1 MSFESNIPA
10 ADWKFESE
18 GMENQ
23 DPFWL
28 LVPPPPDE
36 LKTDLWL
43 APEPFER
50 TDRKE
55 SKLEELT
62 EENAENK
69 FK

>member
-1 MSFESNIPA
+1 
-10 ADWKFESE
+10 
-18 GMENQ
+18 MENQ

-43 APEPFER
+43 APDPFER

-62 EENAENK
+62 EEKAEIK

>member
-1 MSFESNIPA
+1 
-10 ADWKFESE
+10 
-18 GMENQ
+18 MENQ

-43 APEPFER
+43 APDPFER

-62 EENAENK
+62 EENAEIK
-69 FK
+69 FKFQIRLNYKKCKTTKFLE